1 MTDCSWPPTAP
12 ASVCGTRRPAPGSWG
27 PTWSCT
33 ASPTCLQD
41 PAPSR
46 ALKALVDDV
55 NQELDAYSRYLGRH
69 PDQRDSMAAAALL
82 PATLATTTGGPVDAF
97 LAWARGALGSDASAV
112 TDGTALIG
120 FWPTETPERMTKKE
134 VVACAQLLERH
145 GIGIEPDV
153 RLGGPVVGPGPVVLF
168 ETGDDPPRS
177 AGPEYS
183 SATTLLQLAVAVGG
197 ADGTVDPAEQEV
209 LLDHL
214 STGLTLTPGEQER
227 LIAHL
232 HWLTATGSKLTGLTK
247 RLRELPAE
255 RRTAMADVLV
265 TVAAADGVI
274 SADEVKVLAK
284 IYKMLGLDPESVY
297 SSLHTRTTSVGSPEA
312 PPNRRHG
319 RSGVAVA
326 SPRPARAAPPGVVA
340 LDASVL
346 AASAASTAAVSSLLT
361 EVFDDTSSNDP
372 HEAAVAEPPTS
383 DAPAVDGLDASHSQL
398 LVAVLERAEWPRA
411 EFDELAQQHGLLPDG
426 ALDTLNDLAYRLCD
440 EPLLEGDDDLVLN
453 DYAVQEIPR

>member
-1 MTDCSWPPTAP
+1 LLPPVETTEGKPVPVDCALSWSWFHPDIYPRTPQTRCPEEFTTLFGIRYRERHGDGLLLSPDRPGIRMRYSP
-12 ASVCGTRRPAPGSWG
+12 ASSGLLGTDVELRGVPDL
-27 PTWSCT
+27 
-33 ASPTCLQD
+33 LQD
-41 PAPSR
+41 PVPSR
-46 ALKALVDDV
+46 VLKGLVDGV

-97 LAWARGALGSDASAV
+97 LTWARGTLGSDAGAV
-112 TDGTALIG
+112 TDGTTLIG
-120 FWPTETPERMTKKE
+120 FWPTVAPDKMTKKE
-134 VVACAQLLERH
+134 VVACAQLLEQH

-214 STGLTLTPGEQER
+214 ATGLNLTPGEQER

-232 HWLTATGSKLTGLTK
+232 HWLTAAGSKLTGLTK
-247 RLRELPAE
+247 RLRDLPAE

-274 SADEVKVLAK
+274 SADEVKL
-284 IYKMLGLDPESVY
+284 EF
-297 SSLHTRTTSVGSPEA
+297 R
-312 PPNRRHG
+312 
-319 RSGVAVA
+319 
-326 SPRPARAAPPGVVA
+326 
-340 LDASVL
+340 
-346 AASAASTAAVSSLLT
+346 SLLAGR
-361 EVFDDTSSNDP
+361 EWCQGWRLG
-372 HEAAVAEPPTS
+372 
-383 DAPAVDGLDASHSQL
+383 PA
-398 LVAVLERAEWPRA
+398 
-411 EFDELAQQHGLLPDG
+411 
-426 ALDTLNDLAYRLCD
+426 
-440 EPLLEGDDDLVLN
+440 
-453 DYAVQEIPR
+453 